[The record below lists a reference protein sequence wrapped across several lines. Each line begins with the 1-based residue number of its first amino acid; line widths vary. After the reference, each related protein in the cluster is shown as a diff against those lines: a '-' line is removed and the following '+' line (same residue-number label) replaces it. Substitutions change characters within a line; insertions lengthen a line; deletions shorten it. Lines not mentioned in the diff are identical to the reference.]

1 MQHMVCTGVIWPS
14 SHSSVGIGV
23 QGVHADADILITAID
38 VSTKL
43 SFVFNLGVLRFL
55 SGPMKLAG

>member
-1 MQHMVCTGVIWPS
+1 MKHIEFTGVIWPS

-23 QGVHADADILITAID
+23 QGTLADADILVTSTD

-43 SFVFNLGVLRFL
+43 SFVSNLGVSCFL

>member
-1 MQHMVCTGVIWPS
+1 MQHIVCTGVIWPS
-14 SHSSVGIGV
+14 SHRSVGIGV

-43 SFVFNLGVLRFL
+43 SFVFNLDVLCFL